1 MPVTWVV
8 GSTGLLGGAV
18 LRGMRMDDHQ
28 VLVQPVDWADP
39 SSARRALQV
48 GTSTLLDAARGRGEC
63 WRVAWCAGAGVVGT
77 SPADL
82 DAEVA
87 TFVAFL
93 DDLAATGVPGA
104 LFVASSAGGL
114 YAGARG
120 APFTEAHPVQ
130 PLAPYG
136 WAKLEI
142 EQRARDFADRTGSAV
157 LLGRFSNLYGP
168 GQNVDKPQGLITQL
182 LRSYLTGQPVS
193 LYVSL
198 DTLRD
203 YLYADDAAAMVID
216 GLNRVAALV
225 GARDRVVVKILSSG
239 RSVSVGTL
247 VAESRRVLKRPPL
260 VVLGS
265 SPNAR
270 FQVRDLR
277 LRSLV
282 WPELQ
287 ARTFT
292 TLAAG
297 IAATG
302 EGLLRRTLAPH

>member
-8 GSTGLLGGAV
+8 GSSGLLGGA
-18 LRGMRMDDHQ
+18 LRRRLVADGHR
-28 VLVQPVDWADP
+28 VLVHAVPWADTAG
-39 SSARRALQV
+39 SEQALRS
-48 GTSTLLDAARGRGEC
+48 GIDALVAAAGPDP

-77 SPADL
+77 SPAEL
-82 DAEVA
+82 DTEVA
-87 TFVAFL
+87 TFSRFL
-93 DDLAATGVPGA
+93 DDLADRAGPGT

-114 YAGARG
+114 YAGASG

-142 EQRARDFADRTGSAV
+142 EQRARAFADRTGSAV
-157 LLGRFSNLYGP
+157 LLGRISNLYGP

-193 LYVSL
+193 VYVSL

-203 YLYADDAAAMVID
+203 YLFADDAASMIID
-216 GLNRVAALV
+216 GLDRVAQLV
-225 GARDRVVVKILSSG
+225 GTPDRIVVKILSSG

-247 VAESRRVLKRPPL
+247 MAEARRVLKRPPL
-260 VVLGS
+260 VVLGA

-282 WPELQ
+282 WPEMQ

-302 EGLLRRTLAPH
+302 EGLLRRALAPH